1 MNRQCKGFVELWV
14 GLYLTLKSQQH
25 ICGEKK
31 KTENKRKHI
40 IAVQVQ
46 SQSHVLIIPAG
57 ASMPRVS

>member
-31 KTENKRKHI
+31 KQRTKENTLLLFRFNPNHM
-40 IAVQVQ
+40 
-46 SQSHVLIIPAG
+46 SL
-57 ASMPRVS
+57 